1 MLNLLVN
8 KKMKKIKEFR
18 NIFNEILKFL
28 FFLILFLHQIKEKL
42 HKNIFYLCAFCIY
55 WIVVGLFKI
64 ESRNF
69 STLEINPFCP
79 SIFSI
84 IYSRVC
90 CSYEVLY
97 IFLFFYSQNSFSILF
112 SKDFWNSKRSFFF
125 KKSKLTKGTAT
136 IKNTLSQILEA
147 SYLHVLLVLW
157 IDF

>member
-8 KKMKKIKEFR
+8 KKMKKIKEFP
-18 NIFNEILKFL
+18 IFSMKFWNFCFFSYFFWTKLKKSSTK
-28 FFLILFLHQIKEKL
+28 I
-42 HKNIFYLCAFCIY
+42 YLCAFCIY

-79 SIFSI
+79 SICLN

-112 SKDFWNSKRSFFF
+112 FKDFWNSKRSFF
-125 KKSKLTKGTAT
+125 SKNL
-136 IKNTLSQILEA
+136 NWHR
-147 SYLHVLLVLW
+147 YN
-157 IDF
+157 F